1 MQYIEYDAWKYLP
14 QPEQM
19 KMAQKRMVQDS
30 HPLLFI
36 TINREPNKNLLCR
49 ALARIWE
56 EPVFCIKPTVR
67 ETVSHVIEKSLQG
80 VTLWP
85 DLILIDMECGEKNA
99 GAIIDTFHSISG
111 LRHAPLIVLLDD
123 ENIKLMHQT
132 YDAGADLVIFW
143 DKLESRTGDIA
154 ALAIDNWLNTEDE
167 ELDQASTGSI
177 T

>member
-1 MQYIEYDAWKYLP
+1 MT
-14 QPEQM
+14 
-19 KMAQKRMVQDS
+19 QKRMAQDS
-30 HPLLFI
+30 NPLLFV
-36 TINREPNKNLLCR
+36 TIGREANKNQLCR

-56 EPVFCIKPTVR
+56 RPVFFIKPTVR

-85 DLILIDMECGEKNA
+85 DLILIDMQSGERNA
-99 GAIIDTFHSISG
+99 RAIIDTLRSISG
-111 LRHAPLIVLLDD
+111 LRHAPLIALLDG
-123 ENIKLMHQT
+123 ENSELMHQT

-167 ELDQASTGSI
+167 EFNQLGTGFAS
-177 T
+177 